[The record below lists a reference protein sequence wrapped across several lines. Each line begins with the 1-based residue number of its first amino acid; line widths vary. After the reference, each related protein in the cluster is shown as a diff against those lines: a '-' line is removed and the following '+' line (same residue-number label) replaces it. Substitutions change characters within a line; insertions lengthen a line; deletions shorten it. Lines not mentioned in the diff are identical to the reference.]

1 MKVIKIEKHGCNYIV
16 GFEGG
21 AVRHL
26 CGSEIELQ
34 AWLEKKTKKK
44 QKGVE
49 KPIKVRYNK
58 YIIKKRKEVK
68 IMKMVIVKIGGV
80 IVDKDCY
87 SLAKIREIEKA
98 GFTVESVK

>member
-1 MKVIKIEKHGCNYIV
+1 MKTETYK
-16 GFEGG
+16 
-21 AVRHL
+21 
-26 CGSEIELQ
+26 
-34 AWLEKKTKKK
+34 
-44 QKGVE
+44 KGVD
-49 KPIKVRYNK
+49 KPHKVWYNK

-80 IVDKDCY
+80 VVDKDCY